1 MDIIEELKYYCN
13 EPQPVGAIM
22 LTGEW
27 GCGKTYLL
35 KNELTEIMKD
45 THIFIHL
52 SLFGIESIEDIHK
65 EVKKKWMYAMA
76 DSKHSLKISDNMK
89 NVGKGLKNATESI
102 TDYLPETIGKITKG
116 VLSINI
122 IDFVSIKSQIGD
134 KKVILIFDDLERA
147 NLSVIDLL
155 GCINEYCEN
164 MHINTI
170 VVANEEKIKQSANTK
185 EITYDE
191 IKEKIIQRTI
201 RYIPNYSNIVASVID
216 GIIIPDGKDE
226 EGFKKY
232 KAFLKE
238 NENSINAIFSGYS
251 SEKVSNEHMTSQ
263 RSQMCSGQEQDSENN
278 KEQEVL
284 KYRSHNIRSL
294 KFAIEDFRRIY
305 SILNEKKVDNKEKWL
320 FSYLS
325 YVLCYRAGM
334 STDGQRYGTLFSD
347 EKISIVYKGFYNEKY
362 ITGGIISWI
371 RAGKWEEDVIN
382 AQIDYSVMRDKAKSP
397 TDKVR
402 VNSLLDIEESDIQE
416 GFPILINEAYE
427 GVLELRD
434 YLGLILN
441 SVLAREYNIKLPDIN
456 WGKICKGI
464 NIQIDKVIQSGED
477 KPHLKAIVSDYDNNS
492 FSAEEMNAYK
502 IIDEFVKSDKI
513 IFEKN
518 KNIYI
523 RQMEINPL
531 KALIQSQNMQLYS
544 FDNKMANVTAE
555 GFKKISNLERNDFI
569 EYFKSMWM
577 VNMQTSDYKKELSTY
592 GFKTLQELM
601 KQFLKECQEKSLYI
615 VEIHTS
621 SFIKVIEELIDNKEQ
636 EIE

>member
-45 THIFIHL
+45 THVFIHL

-76 DSKHSLKISDNMK
+76 DSKHSLKISDKMK

-116 VLSINI
+116 VLSINV

-170 VVANEEKIKQSANTK
+170 VVANEEKIKQSAHTK
-185 EITYDE
+185 EITYGE

-251 SEKVSNEHMTSQ
+251 SEKVSNEHTTSQ
-263 RSQMCSGQEQDSENN
+263 KSQMCSGQELNSENN

-334 STDGQRYGTLFSD
+334 ATDGQRYGSLFSD
-347 EKISIVYKGFYNEKY
+347 GKISIIYKGFYNEKY
-362 ITGGIISWI
+362 ITGGVKSWI
-371 RAGKWEEDVIN
+371 REGKWEEDVIN
-382 AQIDYSVMRDKAKSP
+382 AQIDYSVMRDKAKLP
-397 TDKVR
+397 VDKVR

-416 GFPILINEAYE
+416 GFPILINEAYD

-434 YLGLILN
+434 YLGLLLN
-441 SVLAREYNIKLPDIN
+441 SALARKHNIKLSDID
-456 WGKICKGI
+456 WEKICKGI
-464 NIQIDKVIQSGED
+464 NIQIDKMIQSGED

-518 KNIYI
+518 KNFYI
-523 RQMEINPL
+523 RQMKMNPL
-531 KALIQSQNMQLYS
+531 KALIQSQNMQLDS

-555 GFKKISNLERNDFI
+555 GFKKISNIERNDFI
-569 EYFKSMWM
+569 EYFKSMWK
-577 VNMQTSDYKKELSTY
+577 VNIQTSDYKKELSTY

-601 KQFLKECQEKSLYI
+601 KQFLRECQEKSLYI
-615 VEIHTS
+615 AEIHTC
-621 SFIKVIEELIDNKEQ
+621 SFIKAIEELIDNKEQ

>member
-232 KAFLKE
+232 KVFLKE

-294 KFAIEDFRRIY
+294 KFAIEDFRRLY

-334 STDGQRYGTLFSD
+334 ATDGQRYGTLFSD

-555 GFKKISNLERNDFI
+555 GR
-569 EYFKSMWM
+569 
-577 VNMQTSDYKKELSTY
+577 
-592 GFKTLQELM
+592 
-601 KQFLKECQEKSLYI
+601 
-615 VEIHTS
+615 
-621 SFIKVIEELIDNKEQ
+621 
-636 EIE
+636 

>member
-232 KAFLKE
+232 KVFLKE

-294 KFAIEDFRRIY
+294 KFAIEDFRSAY
-305 SILNEKKVDNKEKWL
+305 SAKTEHSLRMSGAL
-320 FSYLS
+320 F
-325 YVLCYRAGM
+325 R
-334 STDGQRYGTLFSD
+334 
-347 EKISIVYKGFYNEKY
+347 
-362 ITGGIISWI
+362 
-371 RAGKWEEDVIN
+371 
-382 AQIDYSVMRDKAKSP
+382 
-397 TDKVR
+397 
-402 VNSLLDIEESDIQE
+402 
-416 GFPILINEAYE
+416 
-427 GVLELRD
+427 
-434 YLGLILN
+434 
-441 SVLAREYNIKLPDIN
+441 
-456 WGKICKGI
+456 
-464 NIQIDKVIQSGED
+464 
-477 KPHLKAIVSDYDNNS
+477 
-492 FSAEEMNAYK
+492 
-502 IIDEFVKSDKI
+502 
-513 IFEKN
+513 
-518 KNIYI
+518 
-523 RQMEINPL
+523 
-531 KALIQSQNMQLYS
+531 
-544 FDNKMANVTAE
+544 
-555 GFKKISNLERNDFI
+555 
-569 EYFKSMWM
+569 
-577 VNMQTSDYKKELSTY
+577 
-592 GFKTLQELM
+592 
-601 KQFLKECQEKSLYI
+601 
-615 VEIHTS
+615 
-621 SFIKVIEELIDNKEQ
+621 
-636 EIE
+636 

>member
-1 MDIIEELKYYCN
+1 
-13 EPQPVGAIM
+13 
-22 LTGEW
+22 
-27 GCGKTYLL
+27 
-35 KNELTEIMKD
+35 
-45 THIFIHL
+45 
-52 SLFGIESIEDIHK
+52 
-65 EVKKKWMYAMA
+65 MA
-76 DSKHSLKISDNMK
+76 
-89 NVGKGLKNATESI
+89 
-102 TDYLPETIGKITKG
+102 TDE
-116 VLSINI
+116 
-122 IDFVSIKSQIGD
+122 
-134 KKVILIFDDLERA
+134 
-147 NLSVIDLL
+147 
-155 GCINEYCEN
+155 
-164 MHINTI
+164 
-170 VVANEEKIKQSANTK
+170 
-185 EITYDE
+185 
-191 IKEKIIQRTI
+191 
-201 RYIPNYSNIVASVID
+201 
-216 GIIIPDGKDE
+216 
-226 EGFKKY
+226 
-232 KAFLKE
+232 
-238 NENSINAIFSGYS
+238 
-251 SEKVSNEHMTSQ
+251 
-263 RSQMCSGQEQDSENN
+263 
-278 KEQEVL
+278 
-284 KYRSHNIRSL
+284 
-294 KFAIEDFRRIY
+294 
-305 SILNEKKVDNKEKWL
+305 
-320 FSYLS
+320 
-325 YVLCYRAGM
+325 
-334 STDGQRYGTLFSD
+334 QRYGTLFSD